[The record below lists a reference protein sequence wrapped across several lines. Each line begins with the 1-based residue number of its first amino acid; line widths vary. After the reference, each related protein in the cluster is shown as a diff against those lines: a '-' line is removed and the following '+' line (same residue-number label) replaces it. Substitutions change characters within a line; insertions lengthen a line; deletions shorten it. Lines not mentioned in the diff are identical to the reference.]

1 VIIHCVYQVNCAW
14 QLLWVALQF
23 HNDAGHQANNFRK
36 QIDIFFPPQPSN
48 ALTFSISLDDL
59 ESVGLRVRLTRK
71 LDEHLL
77 VEEDTVNI
85 YQLHYLDMR
94 MWLTYDNNKAAKYV
108 GPSDKKSIYAAFPNA
123 IFFTECWE

>member
-1 VIIHCVYQVNCAW
+1 MIIHCVYQENSAW

-23 HNDAGHQANNFRK
+23 HDDSGHQVNNFRG
-36 QIDIFFPPQPSN
+36 QIDKFFPPPQPSN
-48 ALTFSISLDDL
+48 ALTFSISLNDL

-71 LDEHLL
+71 LHEHLL

-94 MWLTYDNNKAAKYV
+94 MWLTYHNNKAAKYV
-108 GPSDKKSIYAAFPNA
+108 VPPEK
-123 IFFTECWE
+123 